1 MDTKFPALEIANQV
15 VAWTSLVIIF
25 VLELIVFIKL
35 RFQMDRAVLI
45 LMLTFIVILI

>member
-1 MDTKFPALEIANQV
+1 MDTQFPALEAANQAI
-15 VAWTSLVIIF
+15 AWTSLIVIS

-35 RFQMDRAVLI
+35 RFKMDRAVLI